1 MSFETAR
8 LDLVQAAE
16 AARVAWTSW
25 SLAVSYENQT
35 VLDVPTAEQAYVCL
49 EIHQLDSE
57 QAELAAQP
65 LVKEWGQVLI
75 VVHAPH
81 NTGSRQAKLLLDHF
95 RPFFELKN
103 FSLVRTRTARGGPSY
118 TSKGWE
124 CWPMVVPFW
133 YHRLAS

>member
-16 AARVAWTSW
+16 AARAAWDAW
-25 SLAVSYENQT
+25 PLIVSYENQ
-35 VLDVPTAEQAYVCL
+35 VLLDVPTTEQPYVCV
-49 EIHQLDSE
+49 EIHSMDSE
-57 QAELAAQP
+57 QADLADRP
-65 LVKEWGQVLI
+65 RVKEWGQVLI
-75 VVHAPH
+75 IAHAPH

-103 FSLVRTRTARGGPSY
+103 FSLVRTRTARGGPPY
-118 TSKGWE
+118 PAKGWE

-133 YHRLAS
+133 YHRLAT